1 MTSLATIVTRWRH
14 DVRALDP
21 NLPLY
26 SVQTVDEVL
35 ARARYPHRII
45 GTLLGLLALTALV
58 LSAVGLYALT
68 AHSVAERTLEIGLR
82 VALGARTSQVAW
94 LFIRRTLVRLA
105 VGLTMGTAGALAT
118 GRLLQSFLVQT
129 DARDPLTIVSV
140 VALLAAV
147 SLIATVLPAREAWRL
162 DPIVALRRE

>member
-1 MTSLATIVTRWRH
+1 
-14 DVRALDP
+14 
-21 NLPLY
+21 
-26 SVQTVDEVL
+26 
-35 ARARYPHRII
+35 
-45 GTLLGLLALTALV
+45 
-58 LSAVGLYALT
+58 
-68 AHSVAERTLEIGLR
+68 
-82 VALGARTSQVAW
+82 
-94 LFIRRTLVRLA
+94 
-105 VGLTMGTAGALAT
+105 MGTAGALAT

>member
-1 MTSLATIVTRWRH
+1 M
-14 DVRALDP
+14 
-21 NLPLY
+21 
-26 SVQTVDEVL
+26 L

-45 GTLLGLLALTALV
+45 GTLLGLLALIALV

-129 DARDPLTIVSV
+129 DARDPFTIVAV